1 MRPLHLDLIHALAHG
16 INSQC
21 IGFILQAFA
30 GERGGSDGGLLDDL
44 ENFLDESAIHVSAA
58 EVKEGFE

>member
-1 MRPLHLDLIHALAHG
+1 LDLIHALAHG
-16 INSQC
+16 INSQS
-21 IGFILQAFA
+21 IGFILQTFA

-58 EVKEGFE
+58 GVKEGL